1 MSTPAVGSPSGS
13 YPKQPSLAPGRMGW
27 EDFHSGP
34 LTPAHEAA
42 LLYAADFVAAAE
54 ALLRAETRAPARA
67 ARQPWLM
74 LFDLFQVTSNRQ
86 EFEALAQQ
94 FKARFEQLPP
104 SWNANAECAS
114 DPRRVQNRD
123 RKDFFVL
130 KPTAMGGLAP
140 EIDRFLAFA
149 ESMGTV
155 RLDLGKVGSITA
167 AEADF
172 LAAALQRLRRTN
184 MPMWFN
190 NGESLERVLRNAF
203 NERPQDATRSYWQL
217 LFELCILQGKR
228 ELHEELSLEYAV
240 AFEQPPAPPW
250 ETYVNSLTAA
260 AQRGQAPAARETG
273 NGKDNGAVLRG
284 VVSSA
289 SQGQFAEL
297 TARAAS
303 GSEIVIDMEK
313 VLRIDFCAGSQFFEV
328 VKAIQLAGKRVI
340 LANLS
345 ELNAALL
352 EAFGFN
358 RHAILLRRNPN

>member
-1 MSTPAVGSPSGS
+1 MSTPAVGSPSGG
-13 YPKQPSLAPGRMGW
+13 YPKPPSLAPGRVGW

-42 LLYAADFVAAAE
+42 VLYAADFVAAAE
-54 ALLRAETRAPARA
+54 ALLRAETRAPARPA
-67 ARQPWLM
+67 KQPWLM
-74 LFDLFQVTSNRQ
+74 LFDLLEVTNNRK
-86 EFEALAQQ
+86 EFDTLAQQ
-94 FKARFEQLPP
+94 FALRFGQQAPP
-104 SWNANAECAS
+104 WNAGAESAS
-114 DPRRVQNRD
+114 DPRRVQNRE

-155 RLDLGKVGSITA
+155 RLDLGKVASITA

-172 LAAALQRLRRTN
+172 LAAALQRLRRTS

-190 NGESLERVLRNAF
+190 NAESLERILREAF
-203 NERPQDATRSYWQL
+203 NERPQDVTRSYWQL

-228 ELHEELSLEYAV
+228 ELHEALCLEFAV
-240 AFEQPPAPPW
+240 AFEQPPPQW
-250 ETYVNSLTAA
+250 ESYVNAMAA
-260 AQRGQAPAARETG
+260 AAARGQAPAARDGG
-273 NGKDNGAVLRG
+273 NGTDHGVVLRG
-284 VVSSA
+284 VVSGA

-297 TARAAS
+297 AARATAD
-303 GSEIVIDMEK
+303 SEVVIDMAK
-313 VLRIDFCAGSQFFEV
+313 VLRIEFSAGSQFFEV
-328 VKAIQLAGKRVI
+328 IRAIQLAGKRVI

-358 RHAILLRRNPN
+358 RHAILLRRNPH